1 MKKITQYIPLRMSV
15 LLVLGILFGYH
26 ISIPTKILFPTVLVC
41 VVLLI
46 VSYFITKP
54 YSSFRGF
61 YQYLTM
67 VLVLLVGIV
76 RITSED
82 SSQQKR
88 HYSHFSTQQNKL
100 VFRVEKILK
109 PTTYHTKYY
118 AQIIRIDSIKCKGN
132 ILLNIAKDSLSNNLK
147 IGSYYQ
153 CKSNLQLINK
163 PLNPYTFDYN
173 SYLKKQGIHH
183 QISIARGNVLALDI
197 ENHNLKIIAARLRVK
212 IQESL
217 KKYTF
222 DKDALGIINALVLGQ
237 RQSISKHLINS
248 YASAG
253 AIHILAV
260 SGLHVGILF
269 LILSFLLKPLEKVTY
284 GAYLKTILIVLFLW
298 GFALVT
304 GLSGSVV
311 RAVSMFTFIAIGL
324 TFNDRKSATLHALI
338 TSFFFLVL
346 IHPLFI
352 FDVGFQMSYSAVLGI
367 ILFFP
372 KLNTLLPRSKFLVP
386 RKIWELFCVS
396 LSATIG
402 TLPISLYYFHQFP
415 GLFFISNIV
424 VVPFLGIIM
433 GFGIL
438 VVILSLSNNLPEL
451 VVHIYNSILSL
462 MNIFIEWIASHEQF
476 LIKDIPF
483 SLLSLIGT
491 YFVIATGFRWLNKR
505 KISELQN
512 FLFAILMLQSIFIY
526 EKHQA
531 DNKNELVIFH
541 KTKESLICIKNND
554 ALHLFHSLDSTDIEK
569 NHFLRNYKI
578 GTRLKHFE
586 FQAKVPNVLFYKKNK
601 ILVVDSLGIYR
612 DISSKPNTILLRQSP
627 KINLSRLIELHNPKI
642 IVADGS
648 NYKSYVQL
656 WRKTCR
662 EQNIAFHYTGISGAY
677 SQE

>member
-26 ISIPTKILFPTVLVC
+26 ISIPTKILFPTVLFC
-41 VVLLI
+41 VILLI
-46 VSYFITKP
+46 LFYFITRR
-54 YSSFRGF
+54 YSSFRSF
-61 YQYLTM
+61 YQYLTI
-67 VLVLLVGIV
+67 VLVFLIGIV

-82 SSQQKR
+82 SSHQKR
-88 HYSHFSTQQNKL
+88 HYSHFSSQENNL
-100 VFRVEKILK
+100 LFRVEKTLK
-109 PTTYHTKYY
+109 PTKYHTKYY
-118 AQIIRIDSIKCKGN
+118 AQIVRIDSINCQGKV
-132 ILLNIAKDSLSNNLK
+132 LLNIAKDSLSNDLD

-153 CKSNLQLINK
+153 TKSNLRLVNK
-163 PLNPYTFDYN
+163 PLNPFTFDYS

-183 QISIARGNVLALDI
+183 QISIDKGNVLALEI
-197 ENHNLKIIAARLRVK
+197 ENHSLKIIAARLRVK

-217 KKYTF
+217 KKHTF

-284 GAYLKTILIVLFLW
+284 GAYIKTILIVLFLW

-338 TSFFFLVL
+338 TSFFILVL
-346 IHPLFI
+346 IHPLYI

-372 KLNTLLPRSKFLVP
+372 KINGLLPRSKFIIP

-415 GLFFISNIV
+415 GLFFISNII
-424 VVPFLGIIM
+424 VVPFLGLIM
-433 GFGIL
+433 GFGIF
-438 VVILSLSNNLPEL
+438 VVILSLSNNLPEF

-462 MNIFIEWIASHEQF
+462 MNTFIEWIASHEQF

-491 YFVIATGFRWLNKR
+491 YFVIATGFRWWNKR
-505 KISELQN
+505 KTPQLQS
-512 FLFAILMLQSIFIY
+512 FLFAILLVQSIFIY

-541 KTKESLICIKNND
+541 KTKESLICVKNGET
-554 ALHLFHSLDSTDIEK
+554 LHLYHSLDSTDIEK
-569 NHFLRNYKI
+569 ILFLRNYKI
-578 GTRLKHFE
+578 GTKSKHFG
-586 FQAKVPNVLFYKKNK
+586 FQTKVPNVLFYKKNK
-601 ILVVDSLGIYR
+601 MLLVDSLGIYR

-627 KINLSRLIELHNPKI
+627 KINLSRLIELHNPNT

-648 NYKSYVQL
+648 NYKSYIRR

-662 EQNIAFHYTGISGAY
+662 KYNIAFHYTGNSGAY
-677 SQE
+677 SIE